1 MIMSVQIG
9 VLASIFSVRRLRKTL
24 GNFFDGDCS
33 RVSAHR
39 QTSDEFKTGTESDT
53 RNGIVHSKVAQLIP
67 LPLKCSGLVVQQ
79 EIHYIPT
86 SVKCSMVVKNHM
98 NNSTTTKIHQ
108 QFILLI
114 TFRMKTVDRLK
125 EERKAAH
132 TTVQDWNIGDESYDS
147 E

>member
-1 MIMSVQIG
+1 MSMSVQRG

-24 GNFFDGDCS
+24 GNSFDEDCS

-39 QTSDEFKTGTESDT
+39 QTFDNIKTGTESDT
-53 RNGIVHSKVAQLIP
+53 RNGIVYSKVAQLIL

-79 EIHYIPT
+79 EIHFIPT

-98 NNSTTTKIHQ
+98 DNSKTTKSHQ

-114 TFRMKTVDRLK
+114 TFRMKTVDQMK

-132 TTVQDWNIGDESYDS
+132 TTVQYWNIGDKSYES